1 MFKSQ
6 ESGFSL
12 MELAVVLVLMS
23 LATAMVLP
31 ELSKAFASLQE
42 KSELEMMLLRV
53 TGLSSLAFS
62 RGARVVIQNSNDVTR
77 ELVPAVGWSIEII
90 EPIIVNANGFCLG
103 GELKFE
109 TEDFVDSVRFPPPSC
124 QLSEAAK

>member
-1 MFKSQ
+1 
-6 ESGFSL
+6 
-12 MELAVVLVLMS
+12 
-23 LATAMVLP
+23 
-31 ELSKAFASLQE
+31 
-42 KSELEMMLLRV
+42 MMLLRA

-109 TEDFVDSVRFPPPSC
+109 TEDFVDSVRFSPPSC

>member
-31 ELSKAFASLQE
+31 ELSKAFTSLQE
-42 KSELEMMLLRV
+42 KNELEMMLLRA

-62 RGARVVIQNSNDVTR
+62 RGARVVIQTSNDVTR
-77 ELVPAVGWSIEII
+77 ELVPAEGWSIEII
-90 EPIIVNANGFCLG
+90 DPIIVNANGFCLG

-109 TEDFVDSVRFPPPSC
+109 TEDFVDSVRFFPPSC
-124 QLSEAAK
+124 QLSETAK